1 MSLLE
6 AELQPTG
13 WRKARRSIGNG
24 DCVEI
29 APTNG
34 QIAVRDS
41 KDPFGPILR
50 YRASAWQS
58 FLAEARHGDFD
69 RISQI

>member
-6 AELQPTG
+6 AELQPTD

-24 DCVEI
+24 DCIEI

-41 KDPFGPILR
+41 KDPFGPILH

-58 FLAEARHGDFD
+58 FLTAARQGGFD
-69 RISQI
+69 RLSQI